1 MAPGDQ
7 KSLWIRNMAVLWADC
22 WREALLN
29 ITSRRCRELDAK
41 PPLPHHEEFVL
52 VLVNMPR
59 ELAGLAQ
66 WAIHRCDEPELV
78 DRACFV
84 VIC

>member
-1 MAPGDQ
+1 MYLLKG
-7 KSLWIRNMAVLWADC
+7 RNP
-22 WREALLN
+22 
-29 ITSRRCRELDAK
+29 RRVSAQHRLGLINLTM
-41 PPLPHHEEFVL
+41 PHEEFVL

-59 ELAGLAQ
+59 ELAELAQ

-78 DRACFV
+78 DRACLF